1 MISNDFIRQAT
12 EEYHDE
18 SMSTIPTENEIDH
31 VFSDRFEE
39 NMKSVIKKNNHPQ
52 LNRILRMAA
61 SFALVILIAGGSVMA
76 LSPTARAAVL
86 GWLFGRE
93 SDAYVYRSTGTETNE
108 ETITTYDFA
117 EIPEGYT
124 FQQNFLMPNSGLVIY
139 SEESTGR
146 LLKVFFAPNDGS
158 GALYLIPED
167 ATLIPIQLG
176 DISADFYLSNIEDE
190 SSTIVWTDPEND
202 YLVTVDGFFSQEEL
216 VEMAMNLVKKE
227 IPKPEF

>member
-12 EEYHDE
+12 EEYHE
-18 SMSTIPTENEIDH
+18 ETMTAIPTENEIDH

-52 LNRILRMAA
+52 LKRVLRMAA

-76 LSPTARAAVL
+76 ISPTARAAVM

-93 SDAYVYRSTGTETNE
+93 SDAFVYRSTGTETNE

-139 SEESTGR
+139 SEEATGS

-202 YLVTVDGFFSQEEL
+202 YLVTVDGFFSKEEL
-216 VEMAMNLVKKE
+216 VEMALNLIKADV
-227 IPKPEF
+227 PKPE

>member
-1 MISNDFIRQAT
+1 LISNEFIRQAT

-61 SFALVILIAGGSVMA
+61 SFALVILITGGSVMA

-93 SDAYVYRSTGTETNE
+93 SDAYVYRSTGTDTNE
-108 ETITTYDFA
+108 ETLTTYGFA
-117 EIPEGYT
+117 EVPEGYT
-124 FQQNFLMPNSGLVIY
+124 LHQNFLMPNSGLVIY
-139 SEESTGR
+139 REEETAR

-216 VEMAMNLVKKE
+216 IDMALNLVKKV

>member
-12 EEYHDE
+12 EEYHE
-18 SMSTIPTENEIDH
+18 ETMTAIPTENEIDH

-93 SDAYVYRSTGTETNE
+93 SDAYVYRSTGTDTNE
-108 ETITTYDFA
+108 ETLTTYDFA
-117 EIPEGYT
+117 EVPEGYT
-124 FQQNFLMPNSGLVIY
+124 LHQNFLMPNSGLVIY

-202 YLVTVDGFFSQEEL
+202 YLVTVDGFFSQEDL
-216 VEMAMNLVKKE
+216 VEMALNLVKKE
-227 IPKPEF
+227 VPKPEF

>member
-1 MISNDFIRQAT
+1 MISNEFIRQAT

-18 SMSTIPTENEIDH
+18 SMSTIPAENEIDH

-39 NMKSVIKKNNHPQ
+39 NMKSVIKKNIHPQ
-52 LNRILRMAA
+52 LNHILRMAA

-108 ETITTYDFA
+108 ETMTTYDFA

-176 DISADFYLSNIEDE
+176 DIPADFYLSNVET
-190 SSTIVWTDPEND
+190 SSSSIVWTDPEND
-202 YLVTVDGFFSQEEL
+202 YLVNVDGFFSQEEL
-216 VEMAMNLVKKE
+216 MDLAMNLIKKE
-227 IPKPEF
+227 VPVPEG